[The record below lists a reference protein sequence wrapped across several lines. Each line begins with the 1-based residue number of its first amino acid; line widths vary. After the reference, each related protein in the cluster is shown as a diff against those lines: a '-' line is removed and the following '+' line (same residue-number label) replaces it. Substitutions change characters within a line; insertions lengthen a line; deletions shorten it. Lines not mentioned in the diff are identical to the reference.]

1 MFELIPAVDIKG
13 GKCVRLYRGRAD
25 AVKEYFE
32 NPVDA
37 ALLWQD
43 KGATRLH
50 VVDLDGAFDG
60 VPANIRIVEEIVKR
74 LSIPV
79 QFGGGVRTID
89 AVKALKDISV
99 DRIIV
104 GTVAVENPELFLE
117 MVETFPGGMVLGVD
131 AKDGFMTT
139 RGWVEKTD
147 LKAVDFAKRYENI
160 SIWGFVYTDIS
171 RDGTLEGPNF
181 EEVANFAKSVR
192 KPVIASGGIATEDDV
207 IRLSKIPNVVGAIT
221 GKALYEG
228 AIDFESVIKKLKGD
242 L

>member
-1 MFELIPAVDIKG
+1 MFELIPAVDIKD
-13 GKCVRLYRGRAD
+13 GKCVRLYRGKAD
-25 AVKEYFE
+25 AVVEYFD

-37 ALLWQD
+37 ALLWED

-50 VVDLDGAFDG
+50 VVDLDGAFRG
-60 VPANIRIVEEIVKR
+60 IPANIGIVENIVKK

-79 QFGGGVRTID
+79 QFGGGVRTLS
-89 AVKALKDISV
+89 AVEALRDIGV

-104 GTVAVENPELFLE
+104 GTVAVENPDLFTR
-117 MVETFPGGMVLGVD
+117 MVEIFPGGIVLGVD

-139 RGWVEKTD
+139 RGWVEKTN
-147 LKAVDFAKRYENI
+147 LKAVDFARKYENLP
-160 SIWGFVYTDIS
+160 IWGFVYTDIA

-181 EEVANFAKSVR
+181 EEVSNFAESVG
-192 KPVIASGGIATEDDV
+192 KPVIASGGIASEED
-207 IRLSKIPNVVGAIT
+207 IFRLSGIPNVSGAIT

-228 AIDFESVIKKLKGD
+228 TIDFEAVIKKLKGG